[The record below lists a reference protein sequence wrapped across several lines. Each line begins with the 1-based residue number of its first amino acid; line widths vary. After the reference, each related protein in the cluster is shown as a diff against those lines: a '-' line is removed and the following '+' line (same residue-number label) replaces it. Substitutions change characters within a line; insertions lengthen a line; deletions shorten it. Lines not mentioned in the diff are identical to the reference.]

1 MLPSTENSRNGHD
14 LQTAYSPCPSDYE
27 ATDWQ
32 SAKRTPGWSARE
44 PKFVHSVKWVDSDGL
59 EHLRVV
65 RSDDLDELLRE
76 IRALKQSITA
86 SRAKAQEEEQNTAP
100 HTQPQEGW
108 CPLHHVRM
116 QHHTNGKGSWWSHKL
131 ADGTW
136 CKGK

>member
-1 MLPSTENSRNGHD
+1 MVPTPEHARNDHALPIV
-14 LQTAYSPCPSDYE
+14 YPPCPSDYE

-32 SAKRTPGWSARE
+32 AAKRTPGWSTRE
-44 PKFVHSVKWVDSDGL
+44 PKFVHSVKWIDSDGL
-59 EHLRVV
+59 EHLHVV
-65 RSDDLDELLRE
+65 RSDDLDEALRE
-76 IRALKQSITA
+76 IRALKQYITT
-86 SRAKAQEEEQNTAP
+86 SRAKAQEEEQNTA
-100 HTQPQEGW
+100 HHAQPQEGW